1 MGSTL
6 ISKDGKTL
14 YYLASAEGGRNLWK
28 MDLRKKETKL
38 LHKVDAGWTSLEMDK
53 EGKTLFILNGKNMQK
68 MNMAS
73 DDLKPI
79 KYLAQVKLD
88 LAAEREY
95 MFDHVYKQQQKRFY
109 NTNMHGVNWDTMTAA
124 YRKFLPHINNNYDF
138 SELLSEWLG
147 ELNVSHTGGRFYPDG
162 QSELQQSG
170 TTFRLELPR

>member
-1 MGSTL
+1 MP
-6 ISKDGKTL
+6 
-14 YYLASAEGGRNLWK
+14 
-28 MDLRKKETKL
+28 
-38 LHKVDAGWTSLEMDK
+38 TSLEMDK

-147 ELNVSHTGGRFYPDG
+147 ELNVSHTVSIRMDKVG
-162 QSELQQSG
+162 LQPVWDYFSTG
-170 TTFRLELPR
+170 TTRIKECSLPK